1 MKRHTQE
8 ILYHLLPAVF
18 WLLAIGGSLVPLWF
32 IPHFAWNYIPAA
44 LVLLC
49 MLVLSRIRPHT
60 TAVEASF
67 QVALLLGIASYW
79 LPTVVFLTIP
89 IWIYLISRQLFNIRA
104 FLATFIGYGFVAIW
118 ATLAVYMTW
127 IPNVWSHFFAIEN
140 AWGWVPT
147 GASVIA
153 WLAST
158 IARQNLR
165 VR

>member
-1 MKRHTQE
+1 M
-8 ILYHLLPAVF
+8 
-18 WLLAIGGSLVPLWF
+18 PLWF
-32 IPHFAWNYIPAA
+32 IPHFAWYYIPAV
-44 LVLLC
+44 LVMLCLFLLNR
-49 MLVLSRIRPHT
+49 VRPHT

-67 QVALLLGIASYW
+67 QVASLLGIASYW
-79 LPTVVFLTIP
+79 LPSVVFLTIP

-118 ATLAVYMTW
+118 AALAVYMTW
-127 IPNVWSHFFAIEN
+127 IPNVWLHFFSIEN
-140 AWGWVPT
+140 AWGWIPT